1 MNTKLIHT
9 AIVTLTLLVLMPL
22 ASDAQCRAFTKNRC
36 LPLLEGYVQNDNYNS
51 AMLVP
56 GDEAELLLTFYGGKE
71 YRMVVCAHP
80 ILGRVDYEI
89 TDTSGESVFKGNS
102 DSSGTFDFK
111 MTNTQQLIVKLRV
124 PVQQTTVSAHEGCV
138 SVMVGSKELK

>member
-1 MNTKLIHT
+1 MNKKFFS
-9 AIVTLTLLVLMPL
+9 AVVVLVIMLMPL

-36 LPLLEGYVQNDNYNS
+36 LPLLDGYVQNDNYNS

-71 YRMVVCAHP
+71 YRLAVCSHP

-89 TDTSGESVFKGNS
+89 TDTSGESVFSGNS
-102 DSSGTFDFK
+102 DSSGNFDFK
-111 MTNTQQLIVKLRV
+111 MANTQQLIVKLRV
-124 PVQQTTVSAHEGCV
+124 PVQQTTVSSHEGCV
-138 SVMVGSKELK
+138 SVMIGSKELK